1 MIEFKDI
8 TKIYAPA
15 ITALEEISFKIENG
29 EFLVI
34 AGRSG
39 AGKTTLLKL
48 VLAEEAPT
56 NGQIFLCDQDICEV
70 SRKELSYLRRRIGA
84 IFQNYRLLENRT
96 VYENIAFALEAIG
109 ADDEEIEKHVP
120 QVLEIVGLAEMID
133 RFPRQLSAGQKQR
146 TAIAR
151 ALIHRPE
158 IILADEPT
166 GNLDHHNTMEIIK
179 LLLKI
184 NELGTTVLL
193 ATHNKDV
200 IRKLKTRTILLKE
213 GKLEKDAKGGEVIL

>member
-1 MIEFKDI
+1 MIEFQDI
-8 TKIYAPA
+8 TKIYAPS
-15 ITALEEISFKIENG
+15 ITALEEVSFKIENG

-48 VLAEEAPT
+48 ILAEEAPT
-56 NGQIFLCDQDICEV
+56 DGKILLCDQDICEV
-70 SRKELSYLRRRIGA
+70 SRKELPYLRRRIGA

-96 VYENIAFALEAIG
+96 VYENIAFALEAVG

-133 RFPRQLSAGQKQR
+133 RFPKQLSAGQKQR

-166 GNLDHHNTMEIIK
+166 GNLDHHNATEIIK

-200 IRKLKTRTILLKE
+200 IRKLKARTILLKE
-213 GKLEKDAKGGEVIL
+213 GRLEKDAKQGGVIL